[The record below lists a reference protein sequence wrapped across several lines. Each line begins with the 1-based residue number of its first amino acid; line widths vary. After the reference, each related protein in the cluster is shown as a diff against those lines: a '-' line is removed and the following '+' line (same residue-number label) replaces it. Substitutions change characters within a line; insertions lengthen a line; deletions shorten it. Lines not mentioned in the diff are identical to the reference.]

1 MRTRTLTGLI
11 VFAIVA
17 LSLSVAPAAAQQG
30 DVKRAL
36 THDDYDAWQSIRGQ
50 KISSDGL
57 WVLYTAALQEG
68 DGELVVRHV
77 ESGREYRHP
86 RGSGA
91 EFTADVQ
98 HVVFLID
105 PAEAD
110 TKAAKKDKTKAE
122 DMPKKALGVMDL
134 ADGSVET
141 VDRVKSFELAED
153 VGGWVAYLHE
163 GPTSEQ
169 KKAAEEAKKA
179 EQPAE
184 EPEAE
189 EEGGEEAEEEDEDDE
204 DDEKKDYGTT
214 LTLRSLSDGS
224 EWNAASVLEY
234 LLTKD
239 ASYLVY
245 TVSSE
250 DEPAADG
257 IYAYGP
263 ANASSLTVIAGEGNY
278 KRLAMDEEGT
288 KLAFVTD
295 RDDYAADTPTF
306 NLYGWNL
313 ESGGATLW
321 VSHGGTSG
329 FPAGMA
335 VSDKSDLSF
344 NDSGSVVLFGIKE
357 IPEPE
362 PEEDEDDEEKAVF
375 DLWHWNDPYPQ
386 PQQLVMQERVE
397 NNTWESVY
405 HIDSEQFV
413 KLADEVAPDVWLSAD
428 GSLAWAQ
435 TNVPHTKKV
444 SYYGTFNDIYV
455 IDPETGERTLA
466 VEGIFRG
473 AQLSPGG
480 KFLTWF
486 GMDDYDWYV
495 YDIAQGTTTNIT
507 ADLDVRFD
515 REDWDTPQ
523 AAGSYGLAGW
533 TDDDASVLVYD
544 RYDIWEIAPDGS
556 GPRMITEGYGRAN
569 DLSFRY
575 RRLDPEEESIDPAGR
590 VLLAATN
597 EDTMATGFWWDSVA
611 GTTAPSE
618 IIMVDMRF
626 GAPVKAEGADVLMYT
641 QSRFDEYPD
650 LWVSGMDFVGK
661 RVSHLGAQ
669 VDPFLWGTAEL
680 RDFYSSD
687 GIPLKGILIKPEDF
701 DPNEEYPLMVYIY
714 ETLHQGLHSFR
725 NPSPGTSVNTS
736 YYASNGYVIWMPD
749 IEYTTGYPGKD
760 ALKCVLPGV
769 NMLLAEGYIDPARVG
784 IQGHSWGGYQIAYMI
799 TQTNVFAA
807 VESGAPV
814 SNMTSAYG
822 GIRWQS
828 GMVRQFQYEVTQS
841 RLGAS
846 LWEVPLRYIENS
858 PIFWADKI
866 QTPILMIHNDE
877 DGAVPWYQGIELMMA
892 LRRLERPAWML
903 NYNGEAHGLRQRP
916 NQKDW
921 TIRMQQFFDHYL
933 KGAEAPAWMTEGIL
947 AWEKGKTEK

>member
-1 MRTRTLTGLI
+1 MGGILAGGRTALWFGGNVMRTRTLTGLI
-11 VFAIVA
+11 VFAVVA
-17 LSLSVAPAAAQQG
+17 LSMTVAPAAAQLSV
-30 DVKRAL
+30 DKRPL
-36 THDDYDAWQSIRGQ
+36 THDDYDTWQSIRGQ

-57 WVLYTAALQEG
+57 WILYTAAPQEG

-77 ESGREYRHP
+77 DSGREYRHP

-91 EFTADVQ
+91 EFTANVQ
-98 HVVFLID
+98 HVVFLLD

-110 TKAAKKDKTKAE
+110 TKAAKKAAKKDKKKAV

-141 VDRVKSFELAED
+141 VERVKSFELPED
-153 VGGWVAYLHE
+153 AGGWIAYLHE
-163 GPTSEQ
+163 EPAS
-169 KKAAEEAKKA
+169 EEALK
-179 EQPAE
+179 
-184 EPEAE
+184 
-189 EEGGEEAEEEDEDDE
+189 EEDEEDE
-204 DDEKKDYGTT
+204 EKKDFGTT

-234 LLTKD
+234 LITKD

-250 DEPAADG
+250 EEPEADG
-257 IYAYGP
+257 IYAYRP
-263 ANASSLTVIAGEGNY
+263 ADGSSLTVLAGEGNY
-278 KRLAMDEEGT
+278 KRLAADEEET

-295 RDDYAADTPTF
+295 RDDFEADTPTF
-306 NLYGWNL
+306 NLYGWGFGA
-313 ESGGATLW
+313 GGAELW
-321 VSHGGTSG
+321 VSHGGTGG
-329 FPAGMA
+329 FPEGMA
-335 VSDKSDLSF
+335 VSDKSDVSF
-344 NDSGSVVLFGIKE
+344 NDAGSIVMFGIKE

-386 PQQLVMQERVE
+386 PQQLVIQERVE

-405 HIDSEQFV
+405 HIDSGEFV
-413 KLADEVAPDVWLSAD
+413 KLADETAPEVWLSDD
-428 GSLAWAQ
+428 GSVAWAQ
-435 TNVPHTKKV
+435 TNVPYTKKV
-444 SYYGTFNDIYV
+444 SYYGSFNDIYV
-455 IDPETGERTLA
+455 IDPQSGDRTLA
-466 VEGIFRG
+466 AEGIFRG

-480 KFLTWF
+480 NYVTWF

-495 YDIAQGTTTNIT
+495 YDVAQGTTTNIT
-507 ADLDVRFD
+507 ADLDVQFD

-523 AAGSYGLAGW
+523 AARSYDLAGW
-533 TDDDASVLVYD
+533 TDGDVSVLVYD

-556 GPRMITEGYGRAN
+556 GARMITEGYGRAN
-569 DLSFRY
+569 GLSFRY
-575 RRLDPEEESIDPAGR
+575 QRLDPEQDSIDPAER
-590 VLLAATN
+590 IMLRTSN
-597 EDTMATGFWWDSVA
+597 EDTMATGFWWDSVG
-611 GTTAPSE
+611 GTAAPTE
-618 IIMVDMRF
+618 IIMVDKRF
-626 GAPVKAEGADVLMYT
+626 GAPVKAEDADVLMYT

-669 VDPFLWGTAEL
+669 MDPFLWGAAEL

-687 GIPLKGILIKPEDF
+687 GMPLKGILIKPENF
-701 DPNEEYPLMVYIY
+701 DPNQKYPLMVYIY
-714 ETLHQGLHSFR
+714 ETLHQGLHNYR
-725 NPSPGTSVNTS
+725 NPSPGTSVNSS
-736 YYASNGYVIWMPD
+736 YYASNGYVMWMPD

-760 ALKCVLPGV
+760 ALKCVLPGI
-769 NMLLAEGYIDPARVG
+769 NMLLSEGYIDPDRIG

-828 GMVRQFQYEVTQS
+828 GMVRQFQYEQTQS
-841 RLGAS
+841 RLGGS
-846 LWEVPLRYIENS
+846 LWEVPLRYVENS

-892 LRRLERPAWML
+892 LRRLEKPAWML